1 VRETFTSHRLSHL
14 SQLRR
19 NPGSF
24 CPSPF
29 VAPPIPCTL
38 VLNSGFGSLSQVR
51 DRWSLEC
58 KSQVWAALLISPRR
72 AVTCFTASRP
82 LSPPHPAP
90 PPQGDKQ
97 AVGWGGVEQKLYFY
111 KLLSLFSYLASG
123 GGKHLHNASINAQPF
138 LQFSPPRFLFL
149 FLNLLKNKNKNKK
162 SPPSQEFISPTPPPL
177 WGGPG
182 PRGVYLPPPPSYL
195 FPGGLGD
202 FACAFYFDF

>member
-1 VRETFTSHRLSHL
+1 MRETFTSHRLSHL

-90 PPQGDKQ
+90 E
-97 AVGWGGVEQKLYFY
+97 GGSGLGGLSKNCISISCIS
-111 KLLSLFSYLASG
+111 LLVLDSG

-138 LQFSPPRFLFL
+138 LQFSRRLSRFHYSGVIT
-149 FLNLLKNKNKNKK
+149 LNL
-162 SPPSQEFISPTPPPL
+162 SQPTFVRSRMYPL
-177 WGGPG
+177 SDTSTY
-182 PRGVYLPPPPSYL
+182 RAYYRLA
-195 FPGGLGD
+195 
-202 FACAFYFDF
+202 FAF